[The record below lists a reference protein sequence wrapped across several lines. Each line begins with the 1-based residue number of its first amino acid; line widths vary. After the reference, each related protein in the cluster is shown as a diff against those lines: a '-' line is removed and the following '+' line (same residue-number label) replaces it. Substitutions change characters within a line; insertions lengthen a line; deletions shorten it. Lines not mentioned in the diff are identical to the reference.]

1 MTGIII
7 SSICG
12 IVSTGVG
19 SFITWLLS
27 KKKYHSEVESSN
39 IKNMQDSLD
48 FYIKLVEDSNK
59 RLQDEIKEHNNEV
72 KTLKQENTILKQELM
87 DQEKRFNDKL
97 EANIREMNL
106 MKNQM
111 LSVYGQV
118 CLNFKCTERKVSK
131 STTTNKPTSKK
142 HNDKKVENHK
152 K

>member
-7 SSICG
+7 SSVCG
-12 IVSTGVG
+12 VVATGVG

-59 RLQDEIKEHNNEV
+59 RLQEEIKEHNNEV
-72 KTLKQENTILKQELM
+72 KALKQENTTLKQELR
-87 DQEKRFNDKL
+87 DQEKRFDDKL
-97 EANIREMNL
+97 DANLREMNL

-118 CLNFKCTERKVSK
+118 CLNFKCTERKLTDSSSVVE
-131 STTTNKPTSKK
+131 
-142 HNDKKVENHK
+142 DKKQ
-152 K
+152 